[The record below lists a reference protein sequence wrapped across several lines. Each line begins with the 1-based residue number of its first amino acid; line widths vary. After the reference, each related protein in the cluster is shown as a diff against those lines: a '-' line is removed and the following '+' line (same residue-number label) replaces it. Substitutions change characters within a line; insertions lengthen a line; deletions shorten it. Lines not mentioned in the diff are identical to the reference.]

1 MKFVLNDETKVNQ
14 YGFKVL
20 NAGLDL
26 ERFKKNPVIL
36 DYHYPNNFGVI
47 GRWED
52 IQIEGHLLT
61 AKPVFDEEDEHSRR
75 IAGKVKRGFL
85 RGASLGLNPYSLD
98 NIQLNAAT
106 QEYELVKSE
115 VLEASIVAIPNN
127 ANAIKLYATS
137 EQGMQELEDSK
148 AQQILLM
155 ATEIRNYKSK
165 SMKTIKLSATAA
177 MALAL
182 NADKEHDV
190 SVVNEGIM
198 KLKAERDEAKQKLD
212 ELEQI
217 EKDMKAKLAGDLVDQ
232 AIKEGKITAP
242 EREDYIKLYASNPDL
257 CKSVL
262 DKLPGK
268 TNLAGKIGNPGTA
281 GNFADVKSLDDFEKL
296 NLNAQIEF
304 KTNYPEQYKSLF
316 N

>member
-36 DYHYPNNFGVI
+36 DYHHPNNFGVI

-61 AKPVFDEEDEHSRR
+61 AKPVFDEEDEYSRR

-217 EKDMKAKLAGDLVDQ
+217 EKDRKAKLAGDLVDQ

>member
-36 DYHYPNNFGVI
+36 DYHHPNNFGVI

-61 AKPVFDEEDEHSRR
+61 AKPVFDEEDEYSRR

-182 NADKEHDV
+182 NADTEHDV

-217 EKDMKAKLAGDLVDQ
+217 EKDRKAKLAGDLVDQ

-268 TNLAGKIGNPGTA
+268 TNLAGNIANPGTA

>member
-36 DYHYPNNFGVI
+36 DYHHPNNFGVI

-61 AKPVFDEEDEHSRR
+61 AKPVFDEEDEYSRR

-198 KLKAERDEAKQKLD
+198 NLKAERDEAKQKLD

-242 EREDYIKLYASNPDL
+242 EREDFIKLYASNPDL

-268 TNLAGKIGNPGTA
+268 TNLAGKIANPGTA